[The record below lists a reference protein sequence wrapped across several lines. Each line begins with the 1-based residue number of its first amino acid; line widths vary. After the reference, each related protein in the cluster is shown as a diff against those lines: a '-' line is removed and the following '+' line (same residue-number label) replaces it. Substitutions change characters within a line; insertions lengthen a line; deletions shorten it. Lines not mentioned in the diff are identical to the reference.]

1 MMRYS
6 PMERV
11 MKTLNHE
18 EPDRVPLFLMLTYQ
32 GANWLNMDLKTYFS
46 KGEYVAEGQLR
57 LRERYGHDCLNPFF
71 YASVE
76 IEAFGGQTLFRKEG
90 PPNAGAPIIR
100 SEADIHNLRVPEVY
114 EHPRLAE
121 TLKAIRLLKEAV
133 GDEVP
138 IMGAVMAPFSLPIMQ
153 MGFEAYMELIYD
165 SPALFWKLMAVN
177 EAFAVAYANAQLE
190 AGATAI
196 GYGDPCGSH
205 LIFPRALYEKTGFE
219 IAKRV
224 MNQIKGPTGYALAS
238 AGCLGHLDLIS
249 QTGVSLVAASHSEDM
264 GLVKA
269 KLDKSCAVIGNL
281 NGIAMCHWDEKTIE
295 AEVKKAIAQAGRGGG
310 FVLSDGAGDVP
321 LQVMDE
327 TLLAVSRAV
336 AQWGEYPLDWVNAYD

>member
-90 PPNAGAPIIR
+90 PP
-100 SEADIHNLRVPEVY
+100 
-114 EHPRLAE
+114 
-121 TLKAIRLLKEAV
+121 
-133 GDEVP
+133 
-138 IMGAVMAPFSLPIMQ
+138 
-153 MGFEAYMELIYD
+153 
-165 SPALFWKLMAVN
+165 
-177 EAFAVAYANAQLE
+177 NAQLE

-310 FVLSDGAGDVP
+310 FVLSDGAGEVP